1 MVGAYPSF
9 HTVGVLNG
17 LFELDDSS
25 ITLAEVM
32 SANGYR
38 TGAIIGN
45 PILRA
50 AVGFDQGFE
59 TYDDDLEGR
68 ELNRTGVRER
78 AADRVVDLA
87 QTWFDGADGRPG
99 FLWLHFQDPHGPY
112 TSPEG
117 WRPFADIASDRTG
130 ASLPVGLDQ
139 SGYGAIPKYQVLGD
153 ERRIAEYV
161 RRYDS
166 EIAFFDHQL
175 GRLLSS
181 LSRRDLLESTLIVL
195 TADHGEAF
203 GEDGFYFG
211 HSQSVGLDQVSV
223 PLVMAGPGVP
233 RELTVETPV
242 SNVTLMASILDL
254 VGIEAPPEIVGPT
267 LAGVFAEPG
276 HDMAPVFFETPNQSG
291 VVHGNAYLRHDRR
304 PADDESFWTAGNPN
318 TGGFWRPLGR
328 ELVVPL
334 DPGIDDAQLAT
345 VGHLEEMLDR
355 FDDDAA
361 RSRAE
366 LEDRRVPV
374 SLPDRILERLRAL
387 GYVQ

>member
-1 MVGAYPSF
+1 MLPL
-9 HTVGVLNG
+9 GV
-17 LFELDDSS
+17 
-25 ITLAEVM
+25 
-32 SANGYR
+32 
-38 TGAIIGN
+38 
-45 PILRA
+45 
-50 AVGFDQGFE
+50 
-59 TYDDDLEGR
+59 
-68 ELNRTGVRER
+68 
-78 AADRVVDLA
+78 
-87 QTWFDGADGRPG
+87 
-99 FLWLHFQDPHGPY
+99 
-112 TSPEG
+112 
-117 WRPFADIASDRTG
+117 
-130 ASLPVGLDQ
+130 DQ
-139 SGYGAIPKYQVLGD
+139 SGYGAIPKYQVRGE
-153 ERRIAEYV
+153 ERRIADYV
-161 RRYDS
+161 RSYDS
-166 EIAFFDHQL
+166 EIAFFDDQL
-175 GRLLSS
+175 NRLMTYLS
-181 LSRRDLLESTLIVL
+181 DGKLLESTLVVV

-355 FDDDAA
+355 FDGDAA